1 MLLLSET
8 LREQVGEPQGRTGF
22 SVSGVVACGKPLRVY
37 VYLDNLF
44 LGSPLCSECN
54 YVLRINNYELERSDM
69 TTVNDPTVVTEV
81 TDLYLKYEEALC
93 NNNLEVMDSLF
104 WDGAEVVR
112 FGITENLY
120 GGDEIRKFRASRPSP
135 KIEREISNLKV
146 VTFGKD
152 AATVTLEFYRN
163 INGVERFGR
172 QSQTWY
178 RFTEGWKVVSAHVS
192 LLPV

>member
-1 MLLLSET
+1 
-8 LREQVGEPQGRTGF
+8 
-22 SVSGVVACGKPLRVY
+22 
-37 VYLDNLF
+37 
-44 LGSPLCSECN
+44 
-54 YVLRINNYELERSDM
+54 M
-69 TTVNDPTVVTEV
+69 TTINDPTVVTEV
-81 TDLYLKYEEALC
+81 TDLYLKYEKALG

-104 WDGAEVVR
+104 WDAPEVVR

-120 GGDEIRKFRASRPSP
+120 GGEEVRNFRQNRPNP
-135 KIEREISNLKV
+135 KIEREILNLKV

-152 AATVTLEFYRN
+152 AATVTLEFRRN

>member
-1 MLLLSET
+1 
-8 LREQVGEPQGRTGF
+8 
-22 SVSGVVACGKPLRVY
+22 
-37 VYLDNLF
+37 
-44 LGSPLCSECN
+44 
-54 YVLRINNYELERSDM
+54 M
-69 TTVNDPTVVTEV
+69 TTINDPTVVAEV
-81 TDLYLKYEEALC
+81 TDLYLKYEEALS
-93 NNNLEVMDSLF
+93 NNNLDVMDSLF
-104 WDGAEVVR
+104 WDAPEVVR

-120 GGDEIRKFRASRPSP
+120 GGDEIRNFRQNRPNP

-146 VTFGKD
+146 VNFGKD
-152 AATVTLEFYRN
+152 AATVNLEFRRI

>member
-1 MLLLSET
+1 
-8 LREQVGEPQGRTGF
+8 
-22 SVSGVVACGKPLRVY
+22 
-37 VYLDNLF
+37 
-44 LGSPLCSECN
+44 
-54 YVLRINNYELERSDM
+54 M
-69 TTVNDPTVVTEV
+69 TIVNDPAVVAEV

-104 WDGAEVVR
+104 WDASEVVR

-120 GGDEIRKFRASRPSP
+120 GSDEIRNFRASRPSP

-152 AATVTLEFYRN
+152 AATVTLEFRRN
-163 INGVERFGR
+163 INDVERFGR

-178 RFTEGWKVVSAHVS
+178 KFPEGWKVVSAHVS

>member
-1 MLLLSET
+1 MT
-8 LREQVGEPQGRTGF
+8 TINDPA
-22 SVSGVVACGKPLRVY
+22 VVA
-37 VYLDNLF
+37 
-44 LGSPLCSECN
+44 
-54 YVLRINNYELERSDM
+54 
-69 TTVNDPTVVTEV
+69 EV

-93 NNNLEVMDSLF
+93 NNNLEVMDNLF
-104 WDGAEVVR
+104 WDAPEVVR

-120 GGDEIRKFRASRPSP
+120 GGDEIRNFRASRPNP

-146 VTFGKD
+146 VTFGND
-152 AATVTLEFYRN
+152 TATVTLEFRRI

-178 RFTEGWKVVSAHVS
+178 KFVEGWKVVSAHVS

>member
-1 MLLLSET
+1 
-8 LREQVGEPQGRTGF
+8 
-22 SVSGVVACGKPLRVY
+22 
-37 VYLDNLF
+37 
-44 LGSPLCSECN
+44 
-54 YVLRINNYELERSDM
+54 M
-69 TTVNDPTVVTEV
+69 TTVNDPTVVAEV
-81 TDLYLKYEEALC
+81 TDLYLKYEEALS

-104 WDGAEVVR
+104 WDAPEVVR

-120 GGDEIRKFRASRPSP
+120 GGDEVRNFRQNRPNP
-135 KIEREISNLKV
+135 KIEREILNLKV
-146 VTFGKD
+146 AAFGKD
-152 AATVTLEFYRN
+152 AATVTLEFHRI

>member
-1 MLLLSET
+1 MT
-8 LREQVGEPQGRTGF
+8 L
-22 SVSGVVACGKPLRVY
+22 
-37 VYLDNLF
+37 
-44 LGSPLCSECN
+44 
-54 YVLRINNYELERSDM
+54 
-69 TTVNDPTVVTEV
+69 VNDPAVVKEV
-81 TDLYLKYEEALC
+81 TDLYLQYEAALT

-104 WDGAEVVR
+104 WDAPEVVR
-112 FGITENLY
+112 FGLAENLY
-120 GGDEIRKFRASRPSP
+120 GSEEIRNFRASRPNP

-152 AATVTLEFYRN
+152 AATVTLEFRRI

-178 RFTEGWKVVSAHVS
+178 RFLEGWKVVSAHVS

>member
-1 MLLLSET
+1 
-8 LREQVGEPQGRTGF
+8 
-22 SVSGVVACGKPLRVY
+22 
-37 VYLDNLF
+37 
-44 LGSPLCSECN
+44 
-54 YVLRINNYELERSDM
+54 M

-81 TDLYLKYEEALC
+81 TELYLKYEEALC

-104 WDGAEVVR
+104 WDAPEVVR

-120 GGDEIRKFRASRPSP
+120 GGDEIRNFRASRSNP
-135 KIEREISNLKV
+135 KIEREILNLKV

-152 AATVTLEFYRN
+152 AATVTLEFRRN
-163 INGVERFGR
+163 INGIERFGR

-178 RFTEGWKVVSAHVS
+178 RFSEGWKVVSAHVS

>member
-1 MLLLSET
+1 
-8 LREQVGEPQGRTGF
+8 
-22 SVSGVVACGKPLRVY
+22 
-37 VYLDNLF
+37 
-44 LGSPLCSECN
+44 
-54 YVLRINNYELERSDM
+54 M
-69 TTVNDPTVVTEV
+69 TTVNDPAVVTQV

-93 NNNLEVMDSLF
+93 NNNLDVMDSLF

-120 GGDEIRKFRASRPSP
+120 GGDEIRNFRQNRSNP

-152 AATVTLEFYRN
+152 AATVTLEFRRI

-178 RFTEGWKVVSAHVS
+178 RFSEGWKVVSAHVS

>member
-1 MLLLSET
+1 MT
-8 LREQVGEPQGRTGF
+8 TINDPA
-22 SVSGVVACGKPLRVY
+22 VVA
-37 VYLDNLF
+37 
-44 LGSPLCSECN
+44 
-54 YVLRINNYELERSDM
+54 
-69 TTVNDPTVVTEV
+69 EV
-81 TDLYLKYEEALC
+81 TDLYLKYEEALS
-93 NNNLEVMDSLF
+93 NNNLEVMDRLF
-104 WDGAEVVR
+104 WDAPEVVR

-120 GGDEIRKFRASRPSP
+120 GGDEIRNFRQNRSNP

-152 AATVTLEFYRN
+152 AATVTLEFRRI

>member
-1 MLLLSET
+1 
-8 LREQVGEPQGRTGF
+8 
-22 SVSGVVACGKPLRVY
+22 
-37 VYLDNLF
+37 
-44 LGSPLCSECN
+44 
-54 YVLRINNYELERSDM
+54 M
-69 TTVNDPTVVTEV
+69 TTINDPTVLAEI
-81 TDLYLKYEEALC
+81 TDLYLKYEEALS

-104 WDGAEVVR
+104 WHAPEVVR

-120 GGDEIRKFRASRPSP
+120 GSDEIRNFRQNRPNP

-152 AATVTLEFYRN
+152 AATVTLEFRRN

-172 QSQTWY
+172 QSQIWY
-178 RFTEGWKVVSAHVS
+178 RFTEGWKVASAHVS